1 MWMSTAQLEE
11 GMVVDRDV
19 KMNEI
24 MLVRAHT
31 PLTSAHI
38 RSLRRWNVTRVSIE
52 APPEMMQQ
60 EDQPDEELKH
70 DRIFSDQDYIRE
82 KTQIEKLF
90 RNMGNDKQMLLV
102 KQCVLN
108 HLEDRFR
115 GE

>member
-1 MWMSTAQLEE
+1 MSTAQLEE

-24 MLVRAHT
+24 MLVRANT
-31 PLTSAHI
+31 PLTAAHI

-52 APPEMMQQ
+52 APPDMQQ
-60 EDQPDEELKH
+60 EEQPDEAIEH

-82 KTQIEKLF
+82 KTRIENLF
-90 RNMGNDKQMLLV
+90 RNMGNDKQMLLI